1 MFKKKK
7 ETMGFV
13 LEENY
18 VPASLPKYGLN
29 LDGYIT
35 GEYSLNL
42 DSFIAQCYKE
52 CEVKFEELIQTSDS
66 FTLGDSLD
74 SFLDGQLAH
83 IESRHQYDVA
93 NHRLQIEHIRSAIA
107 VRKNTLEQ
115 RKAILEK
122 SIQEKRKEI
131 EPLQGLNAQYEI
143 KIGKWY
149 LQLGAIITLIAVIV
163 DSLLNFSFLEGII
176 LSDGFLLLVTVL
188 GLSVLSDGSMF
199 CLGTILSHRKEKYMS
214 KGLYYTAVAGLSIM
228 FLISAFACVFIK
240 WGSMDITYG
249 TINAAGEFLKKESYS
264 LAEYAATVATSA
276 ITSCTGLISLLFSVD
291 ENVHLVKRRRKL
303 EKALKKD
310 IAEYEPIEVELEAL
324 EHAVDPIIYDDEK
337 RQAAEANLEA
347 LKIGVKLHVR
357 KLLALHQRDAAYTD
371 SISES
376 AKILLENEKKEE
388 KAKTTV
394 PFYHELKMKEAI

>member
-7 ETMGFV
+7 QTMGFV

-35 GEYSLNL
+35 GEYCLNS
-42 DSFIAQCYKE
+42 DSFIAGCYTACAEKL
-52 CEVKFEELIQTSDS
+52 EELIQTSDS
-66 FTLGDSLD
+66 FTMGETFDA
-74 SFLDGQLAH
+74 FLDGQIAH
-83 IESRHQYDVA
+83 VESKHQYDVA
-93 NHRLQIEHIRSAIA
+93 RHHLQTEHIKSAIA
-107 VRKNTLEQ
+107 VRKNTLNQ

-122 SIQEKRKEI
+122 EIEKKRKVI
-131 EPLQGLNAQYEI
+131 EPLQDLNAQYEL
-143 KIGKWY
+143 KLGKWH
-149 LQLGAIITLIAVIV
+149 LQLGVIITLIAVVV
-163 DSLLNFSFLEGII
+163 DSLLNYSFLEGII

-240 WGSMDITYG
+240 WGSMNVTYG
-249 TINAAGEFLKKESYS
+249 TINAAGEFIGKETYS

-291 ENVHLVKRRRKL
+291 ENAHLVKQRRKL
-303 EKALKKD
+303 ESSLRKD
-310 IAEYEPIEVELEAL
+310 VLEYEPIVMELEAL
-324 EHAVDPIIYDDEK
+324 EHANDPGIYDKEK
-337 RQAAEANLEA
+337 RIVAEANLEA
-347 LKIGVKLHVR
+347 LKKGLKLYVR
-357 KLLALHQRDAAYTD
+357 KLLALHQKDAAYTD
-371 SISES
+371 FVSES
-376 AKILLENEKKEE
+376 ARDLFKQEKTED
-388 KAKTTV
+388 ARSTV
-394 PFYHELKMKEAI
+394 PFSVKMKEAM

>member
-35 GEYSLNL
+35 GEYCLNS
-42 DSFIAQCYKE
+42 DSFIAGCYTACAEKL
-52 CEVKFEELIQTSDS
+52 EELIQTSDS
-66 FTLGDSLD
+66 FTMGETFDA
-74 SFLDGQLAH
+74 FLDGQIAH
-83 IESRHQYDVA
+83 VESKHQYDVA
-93 NHRLQIEHIRSAIA
+93 RHRLQTEHIKSAIA
-107 VRKNTLEQ
+107 VRKNTLNQ

-122 SIQEKRKEI
+122 EIEKKRKVI
-131 EPLQGLNAQYEI
+131 EPLQDLNAQYEL
-143 KIGKWY
+143 KLGKWH
-149 LQLGAIITLIAVIV
+149 LQLGVIITLIAVVV
-163 DSLLNFSFLEGII
+163 DSLLNYSFLEGII

-240 WGSMDITYG
+240 WGSMNVTYG
-249 TINAAGEFLKKESYS
+249 TINAAGEFIGKETYS

-291 ENVHLVKRRRKL
+291 ENAHLVKQRRKL
-303 EKALKKD
+303 ESSLRKD
-310 IAEYEPIEVELEAL
+310 VLEYEPIVMELEAL
-324 EHAVDPIIYDDEK
+324 EHANDPGIYDKEK
-337 RQAAEANLEA
+337 RIAAEANLEA
-347 LKIGVKLHVR
+347 LKKGLKLYVR
-357 KLLALHQRDAAYTD
+357 KLLALHQKDAAYTD
-371 SISES
+371 FVSES
-376 AKILLENEKKEE
+376 ARDLFKQEKTED
-388 KAKTTV
+388 ARSTV
-394 PFYHELKMKEAI
+394 PFSVKMKEAM

>member
-35 GEYSLNL
+35 GEYCLNS
-42 DSFIAQCYKE
+42 DSFIAGCYTACAEKL
-52 CEVKFEELIQTSDS
+52 EELIQTSDS
-66 FTLGDSLD
+66 FTMGETFDA
-74 SFLDGQLAH
+74 FLDGQIAH
-83 IESRHQYDVA
+83 VESKHQYDVA
-93 NHRLQIEHIRSAIA
+93 RHHLQTEHIKSAIA
-107 VRKNTLEQ
+107 VRKNTLNQ

-122 SIQEKRKEI
+122 EIEKKRKVI
-131 EPLQGLNAQYEI
+131 EPLQDLNAQYEL
-143 KIGKWY
+143 KLGKWH
-149 LQLGAIITLIAVIV
+149 LQLGVIITLIAVVV
-163 DSLLNFSFLEGII
+163 DSLLNYSFLEGII

-240 WGSMDITYG
+240 WGSMNVTYG
-249 TINAAGEFLKKESYS
+249 TINAAGEFIGKETYS

-291 ENVHLVKRRRKL
+291 ENAHLVKQRRKL
-303 EKALKKD
+303 ESSLRKD
-310 IAEYEPIEVELEAL
+310 VLEYEPIVMELEAL
-324 EHAVDPIIYDDEK
+324 EHANDPGIYDKEK
-337 RQAAEANLEA
+337 RIAAEANLEA
-347 LKIGVKLHVR
+347 LKKGLKLYVR
-357 KLLALHQRDAAYTD
+357 KLLALHQKDAAYTD
-371 SISES
+371 FVSES
-376 AKILLENEKKEE
+376 ARDLFKQEKTED
-388 KAKTTV
+388 ARSTV
-394 PFYHELKMKEAI
+394 PFSVKMKEAM

>member
-7 ETMGFV
+7 QTMGFV

-35 GEYSLNL
+35 GEYCLNS
-42 DSFIAQCYKE
+42 DSFIAGCYTACAEKL
-52 CEVKFEELIQTSDS
+52 EELIQTSDS
-66 FTLGDSLD
+66 FTMGETFDA
-74 SFLDGQLAH
+74 FLDGQIAH
-83 IESRHQYDVA
+83 VESKHQYDVA
-93 NHRLQIEHIRSAIA
+93 RHHLQTEHIKSAIA
-107 VRKNTLEQ
+107 VRKNTLNQ

-122 SIQEKRKEI
+122 EIEKKRKVI
-131 EPLQGLNAQYEI
+131 EPLQDLNAQYEL
-143 KIGKWY
+143 KLGKWH
-149 LQLGAIITLIAVIV
+149 LQLGVIITLIAVVV
-163 DSLLNFSFLEGII
+163 DSLLNYSFLEGII

-240 WGSMDITYG
+240 WGSMNVTYG
-249 TINAAGEFLKKESYS
+249 TINAAGEFIGKETYS

-291 ENVHLVKRRRKL
+291 ENAHLVKQRRKL
-303 EKALKKD
+303 ESSLRKD
-310 IAEYEPIEVELEAL
+310 VLEYEPIVMELEAL
-324 EHAVDPIIYDDEK
+324 EHANDPGIYDKEK
-337 RQAAEANLEA
+337 RIAAEANLEA
-347 LKIGVKLHVR
+347 LKKGLKLYVR
-357 KLLALHQRDAAYTD
+357 KLLALHQKDAAYTD
-371 SISES
+371 FVSES
-376 AKILLENEKKEE
+376 ARDLFKQEKTED
-388 KAKTTV
+388 ARSTV
-394 PFYHELKMKEAI
+394 PFSVKMKEAM

>member
-7 ETMGFV
+7 ETIGFV

-35 GEYSLNL
+35 GEYCLNS
-42 DSFIAQCYKE
+42 DSFIAGCYTACAEKL
-52 CEVKFEELIQTSDS
+52 EELIQTSDS
-66 FTLGDSLD
+66 FTMGETFDA
-74 SFLDGQLAH
+74 FLDGQIAH
-83 IESRHQYDVA
+83 VESKHQYDVA
-93 NHRLQIEHIRSAIA
+93 RHHLQTEHIKSAIA
-107 VRKNTLEQ
+107 VRKNTLNQ

-122 SIQEKRKEI
+122 EIEKKRKVI
-131 EPLQGLNAQYEI
+131 EPLQDLNAQYEL
-143 KIGKWY
+143 KLGKWH
-149 LQLGAIITLIAVIV
+149 LQLGVIITLIAVVV
-163 DSLLNFSFLEGII
+163 DSLLNYSFLEGII

-240 WGSMDITYG
+240 WGSMNVTYG
-249 TINAAGEFLKKESYS
+249 TINAAGEFIGKETYS

-291 ENVHLVKRRRKL
+291 ENAHLVKQRRKL
-303 EKALKKD
+303 ESSLRKD
-310 IAEYEPIEVELEAL
+310 VLEYEPIVMELEAL
-324 EHAVDPIIYDDEK
+324 EHANDPGIYDKEK
-337 RQAAEANLEA
+337 RTAAEANLEA
-347 LKIGVKLHVR
+347 LKKGLKLYVR
-357 KLLALHQRDAAYTD
+357 KLLALHQKDAAYTD
-371 SISES
+371 SVSES
-376 AKILLENEKKEE
+376 ARDLFKQEKTED
-388 KAKTTV
+388 ARATV
-394 PFYHELKMKEAI
+394 PFSVKMKEAM

>member
-18 VPASLPKYGLN
+18 IPASLPKYGLN

-35 GEYSLNL
+35 GEYCLNS
-42 DSFIAQCYKE
+42 DSFIAGCYTACAEKL
-52 CEVKFEELIQTSDS
+52 EELIQTSDS
-66 FTLGDSLD
+66 FTMGETFDA
-74 SFLDGQLAH
+74 FLDGQIAH
-83 IESRHQYDVA
+83 VESKHQYDVA
-93 NHRLQIEHIRSAIA
+93 RHHLQTEHIKSAIA
-107 VRKNTLEQ
+107 VRKNTLNQ

-122 SIQEKRKEI
+122 EIEKKRKVI
-131 EPLQGLNAQYEI
+131 EPLQDLNAQYEL
-143 KIGKWY
+143 KLGKWH
-149 LQLGAIITLIAVIV
+149 LQLGVIITLIAVVV
-163 DSLLNFSFLEGII
+163 DSLLNYSFLEGII

-240 WGSMDITYG
+240 WGSMNVTYG
-249 TINAAGEFLKKESYS
+249 TINVAGEFIGKETYS

-291 ENVHLVKRRRKL
+291 ENAHLVKQRRKL
-303 EKALKKD
+303 ESSLRKD
-310 IAEYEPIEVELEAL
+310 VLEYEPIVMELEAL
-324 EHAVDPIIYDDEK
+324 EHANDPGIYDKEK
-337 RQAAEANLEA
+337 RIAAEANLEA
-347 LKIGVKLHVR
+347 LKKGLKLYVR
-357 KLLALHQRDAAYTD
+357 KLLALHQKDAAYTD
-371 SISES
+371 FVSES
-376 AKILLENEKKEE
+376 ARDLFKQEKTED
-388 KAKTTV
+388 ARSTV
-394 PFYHELKMKEAI
+394 PFSVKMKEAM

>member
-35 GEYSLNL
+35 GEYCLNS
-42 DSFIAQCYKE
+42 DSFIAGCYTACAEKL
-52 CEVKFEELIQTSDS
+52 EELIQTSDS
-66 FTLGDSLD
+66 FTMGETFDA
-74 SFLDGQLAH
+74 FLDGQIAH
-83 IESRHQYDVA
+83 VESKHQYDVA
-93 NHRLQIEHIRSAIA
+93 RHHLQTEHIKSAIA
-107 VRKNTLEQ
+107 VRKNTLNQ

-122 SIQEKRKEI
+122 EIEKKRKVI
-131 EPLQGLNAQYEI
+131 ESLQDLNAQYEL
-143 KIGKWY
+143 KLGKWH
-149 LQLGAIITLIAVIV
+149 LQLGVIITLIAVVV
-163 DSLLNFSFLEGII
+163 DSLLNYSFLEGII

-240 WGSMDITYG
+240 WGSMNVTYG
-249 TINAAGEFLKKESYS
+249 TINAAGEFIGKETYS

-291 ENVHLVKRRRKL
+291 ENAHLVKQRRKL
-303 EKALKKD
+303 ESSLRKD
-310 IAEYEPIEVELEAL
+310 VLEYEPIVMELEAL
-324 EHAVDPIIYDDEK
+324 EHANDPGIYDKEK
-337 RQAAEANLEA
+337 RIAAEANLEA
-347 LKIGVKLHVR
+347 LKKGLKLYVR
-357 KLLALHQRDAAYTD
+357 KLLALHQKDAAYTD
-371 SISES
+371 FVSES
-376 AKILLENEKKEE
+376 ARDLFKQEKTED
-388 KAKTTV
+388 ARSTV
-394 PFYHELKMKEAI
+394 PFSVKMKEAM

>member
-7 ETMGFV
+7 QTMGFV

-35 GEYSLNL
+35 GEYCLNS
-42 DSFIAQCYKE
+42 DSFIAGCYTACAEKL
-52 CEVKFEELIQTSDS
+52 EELIQTSDS
-66 FTLGDSLD
+66 FTMGETFDA
-74 SFLDGQLAH
+74 FLDGQIAH
-83 IESRHQYDVA
+83 VESKHQYDVA
-93 NHRLQIEHIRSAIA
+93 RHHLQTEHIKSAIA
-107 VRKNTLEQ
+107 VRKNTLNQ

-122 SIQEKRKEI
+122 EIEKKRKVI
-131 EPLQGLNAQYEI
+131 EPLQDLNAQYEL
-143 KIGKWY
+143 KLGKWH
-149 LQLGAIITLIAVIV
+149 LQLGVIITLIAVVV
-163 DSLLNFSFLEGII
+163 DSLLNYSFLEGIV

-240 WGSMDITYG
+240 WGSMNVTYG
-249 TINAAGEFLKKESYS
+249 TINAAGEFIGKETYS

-291 ENVHLVKRRRKL
+291 ENAHLVKQRRKL
-303 EKALKKD
+303 ESSLRKD
-310 IAEYEPIEVELEAL
+310 VLEYEPIVMELEAL
-324 EHAVDPIIYDDEK
+324 EHANDPGIYDKEK
-337 RQAAEANLEA
+337 RIVAEANLEA
-347 LKIGVKLHVR
+347 LKKGLKLYVR
-357 KLLALHQRDAAYTD
+357 KLLALHQKDAAYTD
-371 SISES
+371 FVSES
-376 AKILLENEKKEE
+376 ARDLFKQEKTED
-388 KAKTTV
+388 ARSTV
-394 PFYHELKMKEAI
+394 PFSVKMKEAM

>member
-35 GEYSLNL
+35 GEYCLNS
-42 DSFIAQCYKE
+42 DSFIAGCYTACAEKL
-52 CEVKFEELIQTSDS
+52 EELIQTSDS
-66 FTLGDSLD
+66 FTMGETFDA
-74 SFLDGQLAH
+74 FLDGQIAH
-83 IESRHQYDVA
+83 VESKHQYDIA
-93 NHRLQIEHIRSAIA
+93 RHHLQTEHIKSAIA
-107 VRKNTLEQ
+107 VRKNTLNQ

-122 SIQEKRKEI
+122 EIEKKRKVI
-131 EPLQGLNAQYEI
+131 EPLQDLNAQYEL
-143 KIGKWY
+143 KLGKWH
-149 LQLGAIITLIAVIV
+149 LQLGVIITLIAVVV
-163 DSLLNFSFLEGII
+163 DSLLNYSFLEGII

-240 WGSMDITYG
+240 WGSMNVTYG
-249 TINAAGEFLKKESYS
+249 TINAAGEFIGKETYS

-291 ENVHLVKRRRKL
+291 ENAHLVKQRRKL
-303 EKALKKD
+303 ESSLRKD
-310 IAEYEPIEVELEAL
+310 VLEYEPIVMELEAL
-324 EHAVDPIIYDDEK
+324 EHANDPGIYDKEK
-337 RQAAEANLEA
+337 RIAAEANLEA
-347 LKIGVKLHVR
+347 LKKGLKLYVR
-357 KLLALHQRDAAYTD
+357 KLLALHQKDAAYTD
-371 SISES
+371 FVSES
-376 AKILLENEKKEE
+376 ARDLFKQEKTED
-388 KAKTTV
+388 ARSTV
-394 PFYHELKMKEAI
+394 PFSVKMKEAM

>member
-7 ETMGFV
+7 QTMGFV

-35 GEYSLNL
+35 GEYCLNS
-42 DSFIAQCYKE
+42 DSFIAGCYTACAEKL
-52 CEVKFEELIQTSDS
+52 EELIQTSDS
-66 FTLGDSLD
+66 FTMGETFDA
-74 SFLDGQLAH
+74 FLDGQIAH
-83 IESRHQYDVA
+83 VESKHQYDVA
-93 NHRLQIEHIRSAIA
+93 RHHLQTEHIKSAIA
-107 VRKNTLEQ
+107 VRKNTLNQ

-122 SIQEKRKEI
+122 EIEKKRKVI
-131 EPLQGLNAQYEI
+131 EPLQDLNAQYEL
-143 KIGKWY
+143 KLGKWH
-149 LQLGAIITLIAVIV
+149 LQLGVIITLIAVVV
-163 DSLLNFSFLEGII
+163 DSLLNYSFLEEII

-240 WGSMDITYG
+240 WGSMNVTYG
-249 TINAAGEFLKKESYS
+249 TINAAGEFIGKETYS

-291 ENVHLVKRRRKL
+291 ENAHLVKQRRKL
-303 EKALKKD
+303 ESSLRKD
-310 IAEYEPIEVELEAL
+310 VLEYEPIVMELEAL
-324 EHAVDPIIYDDEK
+324 EHANDPGIYDKEK
-337 RQAAEANLEA
+337 RIAAEANLEA
-347 LKIGVKLHVR
+347 LKKGLKLYVR
-357 KLLALHQRDAAYTD
+357 KLLALHQKDAAYTD
-371 SISES
+371 FVSES
-376 AKILLENEKKEE
+376 ARDLFKQEKTED
-388 KAKTTV
+388 ARSTV
-394 PFYHELKMKEAI
+394 PFSVKMKEAM